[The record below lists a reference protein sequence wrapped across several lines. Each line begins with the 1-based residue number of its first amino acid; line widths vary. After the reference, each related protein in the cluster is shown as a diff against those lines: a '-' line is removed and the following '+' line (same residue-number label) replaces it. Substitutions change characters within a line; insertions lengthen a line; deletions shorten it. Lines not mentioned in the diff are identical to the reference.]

1 MLDAMSSRVILALIV
16 LTLRVLVPHGSHGS
30 VQAPGDRPRVENAST
45 SPLPDAGTIPTT
57 PPTPAPDLAP
67 SAHTINVPWY
77 PQAYTLSCEE
87 ASLRMALAHEGI
99 STTDAAILDIIG
111 TDARPATFVNGV
123 LRWGDPF
130 VAFVGDPNGSE
141 AAFTG
146 YGTYYPTIA
155 RAAIRLGGQVL
166 RAGQGI
172 APADVYDAILQGHPV
187 VAWVT
192 YQWVTAV
199 RADYLT
205 FDGRM
210 VPYAGPI
217 EHAVAVVGV
226 QEHSVLVNN
235 PGSGPEWVSK
245 STFETAYSAYDEMAV
260 IIA

>member
-1 MLDAMSSRVILALIV
+1 MNSRVILALIV
-16 LTLRVLVPHGSHGS
+16 LTLRVLVPHGGHGS
-30 VQAPGDRPRVENAST
+30 VQTHGDQPRAENTST
-45 SPLPDAGTIPTT
+45 SPWSDAATIPAT

-67 SAHTINVPWY
+67 SARTLDVPWY
-77 PQAYTLSCEE
+77 QQAYTLSCEE

-111 TDARPATFVNGV
+111 TDARPATFLNGT
-123 LRWGDPF
+123 LRWSDPF

-141 AAFTG
+141 AALTG

-155 RAAIRLGGQVL
+155 RAAIALGGQVL

-172 APADVYDAILQGHPV
+172 APTEVYDAILHGHPV

-192 YQWVTAV
+192 YQWVTPV
-199 RADYLT
+199 HADYVT
-205 FDGRM
+205 FDGRE
-210 VPYAGPI
+210 VPYAGPV

-235 PGSGPEWVSK
+235 PWSGPEWVSK
-245 STFETAYSAYDEMAV
+245 STFEASYSAYYEMAV

>member
-1 MLDAMSSRVILALIV
+1 MSSRVILALIV
-16 LTLRVLVPHGSHGS
+16 LTLRVLVPHGGHGS
-30 VQAPGDRPRVENAST
+30 AQTPGDRPRAENT
-45 SPLPDAGTIPTT
+45 SSSPRPEAATIPAT

-67 SAHTINVPWY
+67 SARTLNVPWY
-77 PQAYTLSCEE
+77 QQAYALSCEE

-111 TDARPATFVNGV
+111 TDARPAIFVNGT
-123 LRWGDPF
+123 LRWSDPF

-141 AAFTG
+141 AALTG

-155 RAAIRLGGQVL
+155 RAAIALGGQVL

-172 APADVYDAILQGHPV
+172 APKDVYDAILQGHPV

-192 YQWVTAV
+192 YQWVTPV
-199 RADYLT
+199 HADYLT
-205 FDGRM
+205 FDGRT
-210 VPYAGPI
+210 VPYAGPV

-226 QEHSVLVNN
+226 QEDSVLVNN
-235 PGSGPEWVSK
+235 PWSGPEWVSK
-245 STFETAYSAYDEMAV
+245 STFEAAYSAYYQMAV